1 MINSHLLYRLSYR
14 GTTVRIL
21 LIQKGKS
28 SLTSPF
34 WHCRYKTWTIA
45 LVTASMLLWFSA
57 ATQMRPVSS
66 A

>member
-21 LIQKGKS
+21 LFAKEKS
-28 SLTSPF
+28 TL
-34 WHCRYKTWTIA
+34 RA
-45 LVTASMLLWFSA
+45 GRED
-57 ATQMRPVSS
+57 ATPG